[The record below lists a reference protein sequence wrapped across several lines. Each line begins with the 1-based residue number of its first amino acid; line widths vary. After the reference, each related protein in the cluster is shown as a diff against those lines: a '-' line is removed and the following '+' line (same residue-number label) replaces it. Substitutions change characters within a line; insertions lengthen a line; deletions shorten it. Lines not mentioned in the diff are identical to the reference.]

1 MTTHQADV
9 AHNAPASNDGRMSVP
24 ADEIES
30 FGDGHIQARHGRVN
44 RWLVVVYAILFAWS
58 IYYGIVFWGGQGPG
72 LAY

>member
-1 MTTHQADV
+1 
-9 AHNAPASNDGRMSVP
+9 MSVP